1 MSYFSIGRTH
11 YSALSLNAENFRIL
25 CHTLVRRVV
34 PAAKMMGA
42 EAIAVRGTS
51 GLSVAFGMRMLTDFP
66 IIVCRK
72 EGETSHSSNPI
83 SVLWEDPDPYSYAMI
98 RKYVILDDMVSSGST
113 VCGIAEDLEDAK
125 CVGVFTYQD
134 LLPASTTGS
143 VRASFTLHYSH
154 GISLDWGEGL
164 DSERVPLY
172 GFLSSMGR
180 GLRSEHIVQA
190 ESDWKPP
197 ARY

>member
-1 MSYFSIGRTH
+1 MSHITIGRTH
-11 YSALSLNAENFRIL
+11 YSALALTAENFRKL
-25 CHTLVRRVV
+25 CQTLVQHVI
-34 PAAKMMGA
+34 PAAKKMGA

-72 EGETSHSSNPI
+72 DGETSHSAHPI
-83 SVLWEDPDPYSYAMI
+83 SVVWEDPDQYSYAML

-113 VCGIAEDLEDAK
+113 VRGIARDLKDAE

-134 LLPASTTGS
+134 LLPTS
-143 VRASFTLHYSH
+143 TLHYSQ
-154 GISLDWGEGL
+154 GVALDYENC
-164 DSERVPLY
+164 ERAPLY
-172 GFLSSMGR
+172 GFLSMGL
-180 GLRSEHIVQA
+180 GLRSEDIVQA

>member
-11 YSALSLNAENFRIL
+11 YSALSLTAENFRIL
-25 CHTLVRRVV
+25 CHTLVRHVV

-51 GLSVAFGMRMLTDFP
+51 GLSVAFGMRMLTNFP

-72 EGETSHSSNPI
+72 DGETSHSCNPI
-83 SVLWEDPDPYSYAMI
+83 SVLWEDPDQYSYAML

-113 VCGIAEDLEDAK
+113 VRGIARDLKDAE
-125 CVGVFTYQD
+125 CVGVFTYQE
-134 LLPASTTGS
+134 LLPPSTTES

-154 GISLDWGEGL
+154 GIALDYE

-172 GFLSSMGR
+172 GFLLRGL
-180 GLRSEHIVQA
+180 GLRSEDIVQA